1 MSVEYFP
8 GKSLPEVSG
17 RVLLGGPVKTQAS
30 QNYGG
35 GEFATR
41 GNSPLE
47 LYSEVGSIYVKTGLY
62 DMQAPI
68 QANLKFG
75 QTFTRST
82 APGAQLID
90 RTIFRNQPSLL
101 SGGAFAALLS
111 RTSLF
116 SNSLFDEDELLGQVS
131 VDPLED
137 ASKKSKE
144 TGKCD
149 PRFDENCVPS

>member
-8 GKSLPEVSG
+8 GRSTPDVSG

-30 QNYGG
+30 QNFGG

-75 QTFTRST
+75 QELKLSN
-82 APGAQLID
+82 APGTQSIQK
-90 RTIFRNQPSLL
+90 TIFRNQPSLL

-116 SNSLFDEDELLGQVS
+116 GTSLFDEDELLGQVS
-131 VDPLED
+131 IDPLED
-137 ASKKSKE
+137 ATKKTKDAP
-144 TGKCD
+144 KCD
-149 PRFDENCVPS
+149 PSIEPCGPS